1 MQNTGNL
8 LFPIFLKLDVLKVL
22 IVGGGAV
29 ALEKLRALLA
39 NNPDAEITLVS
50 IEISD
55 EIIALAKDHPNI
67 HLVKRR
73 FLLDDLTL
81 PNIAIVAVGDV
92 DTSFEIT
99 QLAKEKKVLVN
110 VADKPA
116 LCDFYLGSIVQKGQV
131 KIAIST
137 NGKSPTLAKRLK
149 AHLQEMLP
157 EELDDLAEH
166 LNQLRNQNHGS
177 FAEKVDYL
185 NKLTASLLASC
196 RVS

>member
-22 IVGGGAV
+22 IVGGGVV

-39 NNPDAEITLVS
+39 NNPNAEITLVS
-50 IEISD
+50 IEIND

-73 FLLDDLTL
+73 FIRDDLTL

-92 DTSFEIT
+92 DTSSEIV

-166 LNQLRNQNHGS
+166 LNLLRNQNHGS

-185 NKLTASLLASC
+185 NKLTASLLEK
-196 RVS
+196 

>member
-22 IVGGGAV
+22 VVGGGAV

-50 IEISD
+50 QEIND
-55 EIIALAKDHPNI
+55 EIIALANDHSNI
-67 HLVKRR
+67 YLVKRR

-92 DTSFEIT
+92 DTSSEIA

-116 LCDFYLGSIVQKGQV
+116 LCDFYLGSIVKKGQV

-149 AHLQEMLP
+149 VHLQEMLP

-166 LNQLRNQNHGS
+166 LNLLRNQNHGS

-185 NKLTASLLASC
+185 NKLTASLLE
-196 RVS
+196 